1 MRQFFLIITA
11 LCAIGCGMLKPPQS
25 LMIINGKFFTEMP
38 EQPPH
43 DVYIYM
49 GAMKDDVYD
58 KISVVYYD
66 VALSDEAKAFAI
78 PEKKVKNG
86 KDILERSKSAQTFP
100 VEMTDGMPDIKPGD
114 VFPEFELKDTKGR
127 VWTRDD
133 FEGRKVVVN
142 FWYTGCKP
150 CIYEMPELSRWVS
163 RYPDVLFV
171 AMTFQ
176 TAEQIERTV
185 KERKFKFHQFVEA
198 RAVENAVGLG
208 SYPLTLVLDEEC
220 LVVLAEAGTTPV
232 QRQRIEKYLK

>member
-1 MRQFFLIITA
+1 MEELLMFL
-11 LCAIGCGMLKPPQS
+11 
-25 LMIINGKFFTEMP
+25 P
-38 EQPPH
+38 E
-43 DVYIYM
+43 
-49 GAMKDDVYD
+49 
-58 KISVVYYD
+58 
-66 VALSDEAKAFAI
+66 LSDEAKAFAI

-220 LVVLAEAGTTPV
+220 RVVLVEAGTTPV

>member
-1 MRQFFLIITA
+1 
-11 LCAIGCGMLKPPQS
+11 
-25 LMIINGKFFTEMP
+25 MP

-58 KISVVYYD
+58 KISVVNYD

-150 CIYEMPELSRWVS
+150 CIYEMTELSRWVS

-185 KERKFKFHQFVEA
+185 MERKFKFHQLVEA
-198 RAVENAVGLG
+198 WAVENAVGLG

-220 LVVLAEAGTTPV
+220 RVVLVEAGTTPV
-232 QRQRIEKYLK
+232 QRQRIVKYLK

>member
-86 KDILERSKSAQTFP
+86 KDILERSKSAQIFP
-100 VEMTDGMPDIKPGD
+100 VEITDGMPDIKPGD

-208 SYPLTLVLDEEC
+208 SYPLTLALDEEC
-220 LVVLAEAGTTPV
+220 RVVLVEAGTTPV